1 MSAGGVAVVGREE
14 ELAAIRAFLAAPEEL
29 PGAVV
34 LEGEPGIG
42 KTVLLGQAMAEAR
55 SYRILAAAP
64 AEAERELSFTG
75 LMDLIE
81 PVLEPAVTEL
91 PPPQRHAL
99 EVALL
104 QRDTGGSDPDPRA
117 IGAGVLGV
125 LRALA
130 RDGPLLIVVDD
141 VQWLDG
147 ASQSALSFAVRR
159 LQAEPVALLF
169 GRRLDGEAE
178 RAPLERSLAGE
189 RLRALQV
196 GPLTLG
202 AVQRILRERLGDAL
216 PRPVVRRV
224 WQASAG
230 NPFFALEIAQALQ
243 GRVASVEPGQPL
255 PVPENLARLVQDRV
269 GALPPGALRVLWIV
283 AAAST
288 PTLGLLE
295 SALGTDIGPLLESAV
310 DAKIVEL
317 RGDRIRFVHPLF
329 ASAVYSL
336 IGEDERR
343 ELHLRLARLIDED
356 EERTRHLARTAE
368 APDEE
373 AAAALEKAARK
384 ARSRG
389 ATSAAAELCEEAL
402 RLTAPTSQDL
412 ARRRRIVASGYHF
425 ESGDTVRA
433 IALLQEAVASARRGP
448 TRAECLSRLARI
460 HVYEGDRRAAVEL
473 FRQALAEAG
482 DDPGLRWDAEEGI
495 AISQFLIREDL
506 GRAAEHA
513 RSAVELAKRTRD
525 PSHLAVAFGT
535 RGLVA
540 GLRGESE
547 EAAGALD
554 AAVQLEEAAAQL
566 RPVQQPTFNL
576 AVFFAWTDQFQA
588 SVSSLDTAYE
598 RAVMQ
603 GDDSSL
609 PWILGYRSLG
619 EWTLGRWE
627 QARRSAEEGY
637 EIALQ
642 TGQPAQQA
650 LALASRALVAAGRG
664 DEDRGRSDAES
675 ALVLSA
681 EHDAMVATITGTWA
695 LGVLDLSLGKADE
708 AHRRLAPLVE
718 RLEAAGVEEPG
729 SMRFVTDEIEAL
741 ILLGELDGAAAL
753 LDRTVNRARKLD
765 RASVLAAC
773 ARCEGLLAA
782 AKRGIEAAEDALR
795 GALREHARMTIP
807 FDRARTLVALGSLLR
822 RMGRKRDARAT
833 LEEAHAEFEQL
844 GAVLWAEAARG
855 ELARIGGRAASRGE
869 LTPTEEKVAALVV
882 EGRTNRQ
889 VAAALFVAERTVEYH
904 LGNIYRKLGV
914 RSRGELAGRLGPA
927 FSRRTGS

>member
-1 MSAGGVAVVGREE
+1 MNAGGITVVGREE
-14 ELAAIRAFLAAPEEL
+14 ELAAIRAFLTARDDL
-29 PGAVV
+29 PGALV

-42 KTVLLGQAMAEAR
+42 KTVLLRQALAEAP
-55 SYRILAAAP
+55 SYRLLAAAP
-64 AEAERELSFTG
+64 AEAEHELSFTG
-75 LMDLIE
+75 LMDLLE
-81 PVLEPAVTEL
+81 PVLEPAVMEL

-104 QRDTGGSDPDPRA
+104 QRDAGGSDPDPRA

-130 RDGPLLIVVDD
+130 RDGPLLIAVDD
-141 VQWLDG
+141 VQWLDA

-159 LQAEPVALLF
+159 LQAEPVALLL
-169 GRRLDGEAE
+169 GRRLDAEAE
-178 RAPLERSLAGE
+178 RAPLERSWPGE
-189 RLRALQV
+189 RVRALQV

-202 AVQRILRERLGDAL
+202 AVQRILRERLGNTL

-230 NPFFALEIAQALQ
+230 NPFFALEIAQGLRD
-243 GRVASVEPGQPL
+243 RVASAAPGQPL
-255 PVPENLARLVQDRV
+255 PVPKSLARLVRDRV
-269 GALPPGALRVLWIV
+269 GALPPVALRALWIV

-295 SALGTDIGPLLESAV
+295 SALGTDIRPLLEPAV

-317 RGDRIRFVHPLF
+317 HGERIRFVHPLF

-336 IGEDERR
+336 IGDDKRR
-343 ELHLRLARLIDED
+343 ELHLSLARLIDDE
-356 EERTRHLARTAE
+356 EERTRHLARAAE
-368 APDEE
+368 APDEQ

-402 RLTAPTSQDL
+402 RLTPPTSQDL
-412 ARRRRIVASGYHF
+412 ARRRRLDASGYHF
-425 ESGDTVRA
+425 ESGDTARA
-433 IALLQEAVASARRGP
+433 INLLQEAVASSPRGP
-448 TRAECLSRLARI
+448 ARAESLSGLARI

-473 FRQALAEAG
+473 FQQALTEAG
-482 DDPGLRWDAEEGI
+482 DEPVLRWDAEEGI
-495 AISQFLIREDL
+495 AISLFLIRQDL
-506 GRAAEHA
+506 ARAAVHA
-513 RSAVELAKRTRD
+513 RAAVELAELTRD
-525 PSHLAVAFGT
+525 PSHLAVALGT

-540 GLRGESE
+540 GLRAATE
-547 EAAGALD
+547 EAAGALE
-554 AAVQLEEAAAQL
+554 AAVQLEDAAAQL

-576 AVFFAWTDQFQA
+576 AVFLFWTDQFQA
-588 SVSSLDTAYE
+588 SVSSLDAASE

-619 EWTLGRWE
+619 EWTLGQWE
-627 QARRSAEEGY
+627 QAERSAEDGY

-642 TGQPAQQA
+642 TGQRAQQA

-664 DEDRGRSDAES
+664 DEDGGRSDAES

-681 EHDAMVATITGTWA
+681 EHDAMVGTITATWA
-695 LGVLDLSLGKADE
+695 LGLLDLSLGKADE

-753 LDRTVNRARKLD
+753 LDRTENRARRLD
-765 RASVLAAC
+765 RASVRAAC
-773 ARCEGLLAA
+773 ARCDGLLAA
-782 AKRGIEAAEDALR
+782 ARQDNEAAEDALR
-795 GALREHARMTIP
+795 RARHEHERMTIP
-807 FDRARTLVALGSLLR
+807 FDRARTLVAHGSLLR

-833 LEEAHAEFEQL
+833 LEEAQAEFEQL
-844 GAVLWAEAARG
+844 GAALWAEAARA
-855 ELARIGGRAASRGE
+855 ELARIGGRAPSRGE

-889 VAAALFVAERTVEYH
+889 VAAALFVTERTVEYH

-914 RSRGELAGRLGPA
+914 RSRAELARRLVRASP
-927 FSRRTGS
+927 RRRVS